1 LRSGGF
7 SFMDNFKFAKG
18 SSSLVPSVGSFQ
30 LLRAEILGLVW
41 LGILSS
47 FEL

>member
-1 LRSGGF
+1 
-7 SFMDNFKFAKG
+7 NFKSAKG

-30 LLRAEILGLVW
+30 LLQAKILELVR
-41 LGILSS
+41 LRILSS